1 MHDRKYRS
9 YERLA
14 YKRNGGMIVQKSKT
28 APVNNLRPGGRRLGL
43 WDTLVKYRA
52 IYILLLPGL
61 IWYLM
66 FAVAPLFGL
75 QLAFKTYRA
84 NLGIWGSPWAGTRN
98 FDRMFKNPEFANA
111 IRQTLL
117 INVLRLLVTFPFPV
131 IMAVFFNEM
140 RFKRAKNPLQVTF
153 TLPHFLSWVV
163 VASIFNNLLSSDGF
177 VNNLIVALGGA
188 RVKIVG
194 NSSVFLPLLYFTDIW
209 RSAGWSMIVYLAAI
223 TDIDM
228 EQYEA
233 AEIDGASRWQMITH
247 VTLPSISNTIVIMF
261 ILAAG
266 NIMTAGFNQ
275 VFNFSNAAVRKTAET
290 LDMYIYRITFQAA
303 PDFGFSMA
311 ITVFRSVINMLLLL
325 ITDRGAKLLGGSGLF
340 SINPN

>member
-1 MHDRKYRS
+1 MQAKNTTVIND
-9 YERLA
+9 
-14 YKRNGGMIVQKSKT
+14 I
-28 APVNNLRPGGRRLGL
+28 RPGGPKRGL
-43 WDTLVKYRA
+43 FSVLKKYRA
-52 IYILLLPGL
+52 IYLLILPGL

-66 FAVAPLFGL
+66 FAVAPLSGL

-84 NLGIWGSPWAGTRN
+84 KLGIWGSPWAGTKN
-98 FDRMFKNPEFANA
+98 FDRMFSNPEFANA

-140 RFKRAKNPLQVTF
+140 RFTRAKNPLQVIF
-153 TLPHFLSWVV
+153 TLPHFLSYVV
-163 VASIFNNLLSSDGF
+163 VASIFTNLLASDGL
-177 VNNLIVALGGA
+177 VNNVIAALGGT
-188 RVKIVG
+188 RVKIIG
-194 NSSVFLPLLYFTDIW
+194 SSSAFLPLLYGTNIW
-209 RSAGWSMIVYLAAI
+209 HSAGWSMIVYLAAI

-233 AEIDGASRWQMITH
+233 AEIDGASRWQMIIH
-247 VTLPSISNTIVIMF
+247 VTLPCISNTIVIMF

-266 NIMTAGFNQ
+266 NIMTAGFDQ
-275 VFNFSNAAVRKTAET
+275 VFNFSNAAVRKTAEI
-290 LDMYIYRITFQAA
+290 LDMYIYRITFQSA

-311 ITVFRSVINMLLLL
+311 VTVFRSTINMLLLL

-340 SINPN
+340 SINNN